1 MVVAHEFFDALPI
14 NVFQKTENG
23 FREVYVNLAGDVKG
37 AEEDSSSFGLTLGLA
52 REATTL
58 SKILPA
64 TSPRYLGI
72 PVGERIEISP
82 ESWQVMR
89 SLGEVV
95 SGGKDGQ
102 VRAGG
107 AALVIDYGQDGASSN
122 SFRVSKPS
130 AFGGLP

>member
-23 FREVYVNLAGDVKG
+23 FREVYVNLAGDVKNPE
-37 AEEDSSSFGLTLGLA
+37 AESSPHGLTLGLA

-58 SKILPA
+58 SNILPA

-72 PVGERIEISP
+72 PVGGRVEISP

-95 SGGKDGQ
+95 SGGKDVKDGG
-102 VRAGG
+102 AGG

-122 SFRVSKPS
+122 SFRVGPR
-130 AFGGLP
+130 L